1 MSLNCLP
8 FTKNKVKYTPFK
20 TDYEGIAKVLAQFTE
35 LYKVCDNKELL
46 DKSLEQFFQSL
57 NSLSFKELKDIHDKF
72 YNKHKL

>member
-1 MSLNCLP
+1 MRLP
-8 FTKNKVKYTPFK
+8 FNTKRKLEFTSFK

-46 DKSLEQFFQSL
+46 DKSLDQFFKSL

>member
-1 MSLNCLP
+1 MSFNCLP
-8 FTKNKVKYTPFK
+8 FTKNKVEYTPFK

-35 LYKVCDNKELL
+35 LYKVCENKELL

-72 YNKHKL
+72 YKKFKL